1 MDVPPALD
9 DLEARVRRLLAQTG
23 FGDDLAETDDDHGM
37 RVYPDPAGGLRVV
50 WRRPASGLT
59 TDGTRSYPGIHAVV
73 REAVISVL
81 TGAGHRVVHTDG
93 VIRVFA

>member
-50 WRRPASGLT
+50 WRRRLPASPRTEPAPTPASTPWCGK
-59 TDGTRSYPGIHAVV
+59 P
-73 REAVISVL
+73 
-81 TGAGHRVVHTDG
+81 
-93 VIRVFA
+93 